1 MSKFSSDS
9 IVEDVRR
16 ATDIVD
22 IISQYVRLQKRGKN
36 YLGLCP
42 FHTEKTPSFTVNR
55 EKGLYHCFGCGAG
68 GNVFTFLTQHEKI
81 SFGEALRQLASRANI
96 SLPSYSD
103 ERHNDVDEVLDI
115 NEKAVRYY
123 RDMLRSDEGA
133 RALAYMKE
141 SRKFN
146 DESIDRF
153 MLGYAPDRWDGL
165 LNHLR
170 KKGINE
176 KTIEKSGLIL
186 KRQDGS
192 GYYDRFRARVM
203 FPVFSAGG
211 SVIAF
216 GGRTLKPDEK
226 AKYINS
232 PETAAYIKGK
242 TLFGIYQAK
251 DAIIEKDSA
260 ILVEGYADLIALH
273 QSGIRNVVA
282 SSGTALTIEQ
292 IQHISRY
299 TQNVYLVY
307 DADTAGQD
315 ASMRGSDLL
324 LEQGLNVYIVELPAG
339 EDPDTYVL
347 ARGSEE
353 FMALIGNASNIVE
366 FKATLLARRAGSSSN
381 TGAII
386 QSIVESLARINDAIK
401 VNLYVK
407 DLSGKFG
414 LREEAIYEELKKR
427 KSSHSKYQ
435 PAIPA
440 QARRQELRLSIADRD
455 LISLLINVDESLF
468 EIIAGQI
475 SRLEIQN
482 GMSGE
487 IIDKVIAARRSGN
500 PASAVIDELSSES
513 VRKAFAELAFAAPQR
528 SKIWWEEIRPGSE
541 TPDYLKWISQL
552 LISFELEQIEQRLR
566 MLTSRIA
573 DQEKKGANTD
583 NLDYEYQEL
592 VQRKRVLSETYRDK
606 ELLEHYFESLR

>member
-435 PAIPA
+435 PAIPS

>member
-9 IVEDVRR
+9 IVEEVRR

-81 SFGEALRQLASRANI
+81 SFGEALRQLATKANI
-96 SLPSYSD
+96 ALPSYSD

-133 RALAYMKE
+133 GALAYLKE
-141 SRKFN
+141 KRQFN
-146 DESIDRF
+146 DDSIDRF
-153 MLGYAPDRWDGL
+153 MIGYAPDRWDGL
-165 LNHLR
+165 LNYLR

-176 KTIEKSGLIL
+176 KAIEKSGLIL
-186 KRQDGS
+186 KRQDSS

-251 DAIIEKDSA
+251 DAIIEKDAA

-292 IQHISRY
+292 IQYISRY

-307 DADTAGQD
+307 DADTAGQN
-315 ASMRGSDLL
+315 ASMRGADIL
-324 LEQGLNVYIVELPAG
+324 LEQGLNVYIVELPPG
-339 EDPDTYVL
+339 EDPDTFVL
-347 ARGSEE
+347 AKGSEE
-353 FMALIGNASNIVE
+353 FMSLIGNAMNIVE
-366 FKATLLARRAGSSSN
+366 FKASLLARRSGSSADA
-381 TGAII
+381 GPII
-386 QSIVESLARINDAIK
+386 QSIVESLTKINDAIK

-407 DLSGKFG
+407 DLAGKFG

-427 KSSHSKYQ
+427 RSSHSRYQSVQ
-435 PAIPA
+435 PAQVKP
-440 QARRQELRLSIADRD
+440 QELRLAIADRD
-455 LISLLINVDESLF
+455 LISLLVNVDESLF
-468 EIIAGQI
+468 EIVAGQI

-482 GMSGE
+482 RMSSE
-487 IIDKVIAARRSGN
+487 IIEKVIEARRSGN
-500 PASAVIDELSSES
+500 PASAVIDELSSEN
-513 VRKAFAELAFAAPQR
+513 VREAFAELAFATPQR
-528 SKIWWEEIRPGSE
+528 SRIWWEEIRPGSE
-541 TPDYLKWISQL
+541 MPDYLKWISQL
-552 LISFELEQIEQRLR
+552 LISFELEQIDQRLK

-573 DQEKKGANTD
+573 DQEKKGASTD
-583 NLDYEYQEL
+583 DLDSEYQEL
-592 VQRKRVLSETYRDK
+592 VQRKRILSETYRDK